1 MACLD
6 DIGRLKMIRADM
18 NLPTVN
24 FFLETRIIP
33 VPEYNLKER
42 KSREIL
48 TIRDS
53 VHKQSIQF
61 Y

>member
-33 VPEYNLKER
+33 VPEYNLKEG

-53 VHKQSIQF
+53 IHK
-61 Y
+61 